1 MNCEF
6 RNAAQRLGGQLEMKM
21 QTRQKRARMLVFF
34 IFLGLIAFGAP
45 VSRSQQL
52 EDSNQSNQ
60 QSGRRKNRPA
70 PKAET
75 ADSAVGIKRAPLKSE
90 LEELL
95 LPGVVSRTCVGAG
108 GRLIFLLIPD
118 LKKLAVFDVEKSK
131 IIRYLS
137 APQEDAHIAAGIDK
151 LFIASQTS
159 GTLERYDIGTFT
171 KEVTAKLPVE
181 GRIGAMLMGSA
192 STGPLFICGVDGM
205 LAVDSISLTEHS
217 FKWLRQNGES
227 SDRSPFSFQN
237 DTPQLR
243 ISATGRV
250 IVNCGRGGLS
260 IFRRQGD
267 HTFMGIETTSNGG
280 RIQNGIPSPDGRI
293 IYGDGRMFSVTGV
306 PIGKRS
312 RDSGGGWLVPS
323 VENAFYVSLQQLGN
337 RNDALEL
344 GLGIGVQGEDQSVIS
359 IKDPAG
365 LDGMVSY
372 PAGQAAP
379 FDQHI
384 FFVPDAKALA
394 VLPLSKDRL
403 FLHRIDIEQQLS
415 EAGIDYLIV
424 VSQPP
429 SEFAPGRELK
439 YQIEA
444 RAKKGK
450 VEYVLESAPDGMT
463 LSEDGLVEWLV
474 PAGLEDDEVNV
485 IITLRDSSG
494 QQIFHNLKLE
504 KCEADT
510 ETSPEGCG
518 DAAAQ

>member
-1 MNCEF
+1 
-6 RNAAQRLGGQLEMKM
+6 MKM
-21 QTRQKRARMLVFF
+21 QTRQKGARMLVFL
-34 IFLGLIAFGAP
+34 IFWGLMTCGAP
-45 VSRSQQL
+45 VSSSHQL
-52 EDSNQSNQ
+52 EDSKPSNQ
-60 QSGRRKNRPA
+60 QAGRRKNRAVPR
-70 PKAET
+70 
-75 ADSAVGIKRAPLKSE
+75 ADAGASAVGIGRAPMKSE
-90 LEELL
+90 LEELP
-95 LPGVVSRTCVGAG
+95 LPGVVSRSCVGAG
-108 GRLIFLLIPD
+108 GRLLFFLIPD
-118 LKKLAVFDVEKSK
+118 LRKVAVFDVEKSK

-137 APQEDAHIAAGIDK
+137 APPEDAHIAAGIDK
-151 LFIASQTS
+151 LFIASQAL
-159 GTLERYDIGTFT
+159 GTLERYDLATFT
-171 KEVTAKLPVE
+171 KEVTAKLPIE

-192 STGPLFICGVDGM
+192 STGPLFICGVDG
-205 LAVDSISLTEHS
+205 LVAVDPISLTEHS

-243 ISATGRV
+243 ISANGRV

-260 IFRRQGD
+260 IFRRQGN
-267 HTFMGIETTSNGG
+267 HTFMGIEATSNGG
-280 RIQNGIPSPDGRI
+280 RIQNGIPSSDGRI
-293 IYGDGRMFSVTGV
+293 IYGDGRMFGVTGV
-306 PIGKRS
+306 PIGKRG

-323 VENAFYVSLQQLGN
+323 VQNAFYVSLQQLGN
-337 RNDALEL
+337 RNNALQL
-344 GLGIGVQGEDQSVIS
+344 GLAIGVQGEDQSVIS
-359 IKDPAG
+359 INEPGG

-384 FFVPDAKALA
+384 FFVPDANVL
-394 VLPLSKDRL
+394 VILPLSGDRL
-403 FLHRIDIEQQLS
+403 FLHRVDIEQQLS

-429 SEFAPGRELK
+429 SEFVPGRELK

-504 KCEADT
+504 KCEAET
-510 ETSPEGCG
+510 EPSPEDCG